1 MSTLH
6 PRFTARIEGSPET
19 IFDLIADMPNY
30 GRWLPG
36 SEAFGGTTEVSPYP
50 VRLGTTYLDA
60 GPAGQRPGS
69 VTEYDPPKHI
79 AFHHT
84 MLLKRGPLSANIDVH
99 IRYTFEPVERT
110 TCVIRALDLTIQI
123 PGLLKVA
130 EPLVVYAF
138 RKENVRILAELKH
151 YGASPEILH
160 FGSRQPGEPLRNTV
174 LMERVKGIEPS
185 S

>member
-6 PRFTARIEGSPET
+6 PQFTARIEGSPDV

-60 GPAGQRPGS
+60 GPAGKRPGS
-69 VTEYDPPKHI
+69 ITGYAPPNYI

-84 MLLKRGPLSANIDVH
+84 MLLKQGSLTANIDVH
-99 IRYTFEPVERT
+99 IRYALEPVERAT
-110 TCVIRALDLTIQI
+110 NVIRALDLTIQI

-130 EPLVVYAF
+130 QPFVVREL
-138 RKENVRILAELKH
+138 RKENVRILAELKR
-151 YGASPEILH
+151 YVEAQTKQSDLKNTGKPEA
-160 FGSRQPGEPLRNTV
+160 P
-174 LMERVKGIEPS
+174 
-185 S
+185 

>member
-6 PRFTARIEGSPET
+6 PRFTARIEASRET

-36 SEAFGGTTEVSPYP
+36 SDGFGGTTEVTPYP

-69 VTEYDPPKHI
+69 VIGYDPPRHI

-84 MLLKRGPLSANIDVH
+84 MLLKKGLLAANIDVE
-99 IRYTFEPVERT
+99 IRYTLEPVEGAT
-110 TCVIRALDLTIQI
+110 FVIRDLDLTIQI

-138 RKENVRILAELKH
+138 RKENARILAELKR
-151 YGASPEILH
+151 YVEAQPKQRGLVATGTPE
-160 FGSRQPGEPLRNTV
+160 GRQDV
-174 LMERVKGIEPS
+174 A
-185 S
+185 

>member
-1 MSTLH
+1 MSTSH

-69 VTEYDPPKHI
+69 VTGYDPPKYI

-84 MLLKRGPLSANIDVH
+84 MLLKRGPLTANIDVH
-99 IRYTFEPVERT
+99 IRYTFEPIERA

-130 EPLVVYAF
+130 EPLVVSAF
-138 RKENVRILAELKH
+138 RKENVQILAELKR
-151 YGASPEILH
+151 YVEAQPKQRVVPPD
-160 FGSRQPGEPLRNTV
+160 SR
-174 LMERVKGIEPS
+174 
-185 S
+185 